1 MPFLSYVI
9 EGQLK
14 ITENGEEPSSFALD
28 NSPMDL
34 DQQKKSVVQDVLGS
48 STVIADFQNKVKN
61 MKKILSR
68 ARSTSE
74 ISFLDRLNAIENGEL
89 DNKPDLSKII
99 VE

>member
-1 MPFLSYVI
+1 
-9 EGQLK
+9 
-14 ITENGEEPSSFALD
+14 
-28 NSPMDL
+28 MDL

>member
-1 MPFLSYVI
+1 
-9 EGQLK
+9 
-14 ITENGEEPSSFALD
+14 
-28 NSPMDL
+28 
-34 DQQKKSVVQDVLGS
+34 
-48 STVIADFQNKVKN
+48 